1 MRCPMSK
8 NARLGIC
15 LGDAVR
21 SVEIWRYGYPGNMF
35 GLLRLYKNSEEHARA
50 CIELGSQKWPWSS
63 WHGSLAAPADEHPL
77 DDWPGVR
84 FWDYLWHDGCWHWR
98 LGLNWQPWTPIP

>member
-1 MRCPMSK
+1 MSK

-63 WHGSLAAPADEHPL
+63 WHGSLAAPADEHSP

-84 FWDYLWHDGCWHWR
+84 FWDYLWQDGRWHWR
-98 LGLNWQPWTPIP
+98 PGLNWHPWTPIPEAPQ